1 MQAHLSSPSSGVGVP
16 ACGRPVSP
24 GLALR
29 QLGRAAL
36 HVLCAAALWFGPT
49 ACTFTNLASVPASTV
64 PTPVSAPPTERSA
77 AAMIYFAQVQQSLL
91 AQGMLRSDAGAE
103 VPYTDRI
110 LAENFLRIALFTE
123 YRRAA
128 AGLVR
133 AETEGELRRWE
144 DPVRVGLRFGA
155 SVPPDRQATDRA
167 LVASYLAR
175 LASITGH
182 PIGLDDSDPN
192 FLIHIVSED
201 ERMALGPRLR
211 AAIPNLSAGD
221 VAGIT
226 NLPRTTY
233 CVVYAL
239 SEGSAG
245 AYTRAFAVI
254 RAEHP
259 DLLRLS
265 CLHEEI
271 AQALGLPNDSPRARP
286 SIFNDDEEFALLT
299 DHDELLLR
307 ILYSPE
313 LRPGMSADEAQP
325 IVLSLARRLL
335 GGES

>member
-1 MQAHLSSPSSGVGVP
+1 MHT
-16 ACGRPVSP
+16 GRRFKTIVIALM
-24 GLALR
+24 GLAL
-29 QLGRAAL
+29 A
-36 HVLCAAALWFGPT
+36 
-49 ACTFTNLASVPASTV
+49 ACTLPEPASSPRPQTAV
-64 PTPVSAPPTERSA
+64 RPVAVAPTERSA
-77 AAMIYFAQVQQSLL
+77 AAMVYFAQVQETLL
-91 AQGMLRSDAGAE
+91 AQGMLRSDAGSE
-103 VPYTDRI
+103 VPYTDRM
-110 LAENFLRIALFTE
+110 LAENFMRIALFTE
-123 YRRAA
+123 YRRGAS
-128 AGLVR
+128 GLVR
-133 AETEGELRRWE
+133 AETESELRRWE
-144 DPVRVGLRFGA
+144 VPVRVGLRFGD
-155 SVPPDRQATDRA
+155 SVLPDRQATDRA

-175 LASITGH
+175 LSGITGH
-182 PIGLDDSDPN
+182 PIALDDSDPN

-211 AAIPNLSAGD
+211 ATLPGLSAGD
-221 VAGIT
+221 VAGVT

-239 SEGSAG
+239 SEGSSG

-307 ILYSPE
+307 ILYSRE
-313 LRPGMSADEAQP
+313 LQPGMTADEAQP
-325 IVLSLARRLL
+325 IVESLARRLL
-335 GGES
+335 GGNS